1 MKLIQEGSR
10 KAKIMLVGE
19 APGWRELQ
27 SGKPFAGGA
36 GDMLDRMLQ
45 RVGINRADCFLTNV
59 CHEAAPGGKFEA
71 FMQKQHQT
79 TFLRGVLQLKADI
92 ESIRPNVVV
101 ALGAHPLRVL
111 TGKSGIDKWR
121 GSILESSLVKGQKV
135 IGTYNPAYI
144 LKVYDYK
151 AVAEMDLM
159 RVRGDAQFPELR
171 LPVREYILDPDV
183 VTMERVTAEMM
194 QAEWLGVDV
203 ECVQDESG
211 TWHLSCVG
219 FSDHAGRAMVIPYRT
234 YQQKNCIRRLCGC
247 PAKKVMQN
255 GMFDTT
261 VLEVDEGIPVVN
273 FAWDTMLAHHS
284 LYTECAS
291 GMDEMAALGKKKRQA
306 AIAKGLGF
314 LASINTREPFYKDDG
329 KLWKEDGDIMKF
341 YLYNG
346 RDAAV
351 TREIRD
357 VQAIDLEATG
367 LMPVMDHAMSLV
379 RPLLA
384 AMWRG
389 IKIDLAKRDATKA
402 DYEAQ
407 IARLQALLDTL
418 AGGPLNVK
426 SSPQIKKFLYE
437 KLKLPVQTKRKTGNV
452 SGDKDAIT
460 AIADKTNNP
469 APRTILE
476 IRERRDLLERYVAV
490 PLDADG
496 RMRTSIDVTGT
507 GTGRL
512 ASRVSIR
519 GTGTNLQNIPTRKP
533 IGQKV
538 KEYFIP
544 DDGKIFVQR
553 DYKQAEAVCVAY
565 ESECEGLIELFN
577 DPSRDVHFENASR
590 IFGKPVPQIT
600 DEERYLA
607 KRVVHA
613 SNYGMAAF
621 RLAQLVNQDAVATG
635 VSLNTYQA
643 QKLIDMYFM
652 IYPEI
657 KEIFWADVERELRH
671 SRSLTNAF
679 GRKRVFFGRWDDE
692 LLRTGYS
699 YRPQS
704 TVGDLTCK
712 AVVRCY
718 NEVELAHPEWG
729 AEFLMTVHDSILF
742 QCNKGYETWVAE
754 AMRQAMQIPMT
765 IRGRT
770 FMIDSDCEIGYNW
783 SKAKKDTNPNGLVKY
798 KDPVAA

>member
-1 MKLIQEGSR
+1 MRLIQDGSR
-10 KAKIMLVGE
+10 KARIMLVGE
-19 APGWRELQ
+19 APGWREWQ
-27 SGKPFAGGA
+27 TGKPFAGGA
-36 GDMLDRMLQ
+36 GDMLDRMLS
-45 RVGINRADCFLTNV
+45 RVGISRSDCFLTNV
-59 CHEAAPGGKFEA
+59 CHEQAPGGKFEN
-71 FMQKQHQT
+71 FMQKQHQPA
-79 TFLRGVLQLKADI
+79 FIRGLLQLKADI
-92 ESIRPNVVV
+92 EAIRPNVVV

-111 TGKSGIDKWR
+111 TGKTGIDKWR
-121 GSILESSLVKGQKV
+121 GSILESTLVKGQKV

-151 AVAEMDLM
+151 AVAEMDLL
-159 RVRGDAQFPELR
+159 RVRDDSKFPELN
-171 LPVREYILDPDV
+171 LPEREYILDPDPL
-183 VTMERVTAEMM
+183 TMERVTEEML
-194 QAEWLGVDV
+194 QAEWLGVDI
-203 ECVQDESG
+203 ECAQDETG
-211 TWHLSCVG
+211 TWKLVCVG
-219 FSDHAGRAMVIPYRT
+219 FSDHAGRAMVLPYKT
-234 YQQKNCIRRLCGC
+234 YQQKDCIRRLCVC
-247 PAKKVMQN
+247 PAKKVFQN
-255 GMFDTT
+255 GMFDVT
-261 VLEVDEGIPVVN
+261 VLEVDENIAVTN

-291 GMDEMAALGKKKRQA
+291 GSDEISAMGKKKRQA

-314 LASINTREPFYKDDG
+314 LTSINTREPYFKDDG
-329 KLWKEDGDIMKF
+329 KVWKIDGDIMQF

-346 RDAAV
+346 KDTAV

-357 VQAIDLEATG
+357 VQAIDLEASG
-367 LMPVMDHAMSLV
+367 LMPVFQHAMSLV
-379 RPLLA
+379 RPLLT

-389 IKIDLAKRDATKA
+389 IRIDLEKRDRVKGE
-402 DYEAQ
+402 YEEQ
-407 IARLQALLDTL
+407 IGRLQTLLDHL
-418 AGGPLNVK
+418 AGGHLNVK
-426 SSPQIKKFLYE
+426 SPPQVKAFLYDKLGLPPQI
-437 KLKLPVQTKRKTGNV
+437 KRKTGNI
-452 SGDKDAIT
+452 SGDKDAIV

-476 IRERRDLLERYVAV
+476 VRERRDLLERYIAV

-496 RMRTSIDVTGT
+496 RMRTSIDITGT
-507 GTGRL
+507 ASGRL

-519 GTGTNLQNIPTRKP
+519 GTGSNLQNIPTRKA
-533 IGQKV
+533 IGQKI
-538 KEYFIP
+538 KSYFIP
-544 DDGKIFVQR
+544 DKGKIFVQR

-577 DPSRDVHFENASR
+577 DPTRDVHFENAAR
-590 IFGKPVPQIT
+590 IFEKPVDVIT
-600 DEERYLA
+600 DEERYLS

-621 RLAQLVNQDAVATG
+621 RLAQLVNQDAALTG

-679 GRKRVFFGRWDDE
+679 GRKRIFFGRWDDE
-692 LLRTGYS
+692 LLRTAYS

-712 AVVRCY
+712 AVVRAY
-718 NEVELAHPEWG
+718 HEVELAHPEWG

-742 QCNKGYETWVAE
+742 QCNEGCEAYVAAAMRE
-754 AMRQAMQIPMT
+754 AMKIPIT

-770 FMIDSDCEIGYNW
+770 FMIDSDCEVGMNW
-783 SKAKKDTNPNGLVKY
+783 SKKSKDNPDGLTKY
-798 KDPVAA
+798 KDVV